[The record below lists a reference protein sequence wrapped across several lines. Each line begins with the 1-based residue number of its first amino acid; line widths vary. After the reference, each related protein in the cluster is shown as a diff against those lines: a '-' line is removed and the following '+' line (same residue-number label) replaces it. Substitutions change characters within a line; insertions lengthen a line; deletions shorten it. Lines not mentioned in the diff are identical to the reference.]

1 MSPLI
6 ESLPVGWVG
15 FDLDG
20 TLAVQEPWMG
30 PDLIGEP
37 VPAMVALCQEHLRR
51 GDHVKIM
58 TARMSEPDPAVRADV
73 LRAIHEWT
81 QLYIGQALPATN
93 VKDYGMVRL
102 YDDRAV
108 QVEHNTG
115 RIIG

>member
-1 MSPLI
+1 VSA
-6 ESLPVGWVG
+6 VGWVG

-30 PDLIGEP
+30 PDQIGAP
-37 VPAMVALCQEHLRR
+37 VPAMVERCQQYLRD
-51 GDHVKIM
+51 GVPVKIM
-58 TARMSEPDPAVRADV
+58 TARMSEPSPVVRDRV

-81 QLYIGQALPATN
+81 QLYVGQALPATN
-93 VKDYGMVRL
+93 IKDYGMIRL

-115 RIIG
+115 RIIE